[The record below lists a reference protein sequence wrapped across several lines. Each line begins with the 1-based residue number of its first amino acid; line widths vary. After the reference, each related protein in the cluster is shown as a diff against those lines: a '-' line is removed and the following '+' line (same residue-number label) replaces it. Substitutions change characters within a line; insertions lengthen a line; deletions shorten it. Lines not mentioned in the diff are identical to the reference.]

1 MRPGPVSSRR
11 ARPSAPILTRPC
23 RPAPRSSAFLVTPHI
38 GSRSTWKLPFRDT
51 ERRINLHLLHAARAA
66 VKTGRTPTGKP
77 LGFKLPSDAAAKV
90 EAMWVD
96 AKLWWRAYGRQAEE
110 QREAGERWRLRR
122 LHHRLHLHLHHLHR
136 LTTTTSLTAGERKK
150 KEKEVAALR
159 AKAYTEAELEKMGV
173 SELKK
178 LLRAK
183 GARDVGKVS
192 EKETP
197 ATPPTST
204 SSIRT
209 STSTSSS
216 TTSSSTSSRCRCRRR
231 PSSSQSFLGWPS
243 TRPTPQPT

>member
-1 MRPGPVSSRR
+1 M
-11 ARPSAPILTRPC
+11 
-23 RPAPRSSAFLVTPHI
+23 TPHI

-110 QREAGERWRLRR
+110 KREAGERWLLRR
-122 LHHRLHLHLHHLHR
+122 LHHLHHLHHHHRLHLHLHHLHR

-192 EKETP
+192 EKAHPRHST
-197 ATPPTST
+197 TST

-216 TTSSSTSSRCRCRRR
+216 SSTSSTSSRCRCPRK

>member
-1 MRPGPVSSRR
+1 M
-11 ARPSAPILTRPC
+11 
-23 RPAPRSSAFLVTPHI
+23 TPHI

-110 QREAGERWRLRR
+110 KREAGERWLLRR
-122 LHHRLHLHLHHLHR
+122 LHHLRFHFLHHHLHR

-192 EKETP
+192 EK
-197 ATPPTST
+197 APPPPLHHLHLLHSHLHLHLLLLLLLHHLLL
-204 SSIRT
+204 
-209 STSTSSS
+209 
-216 TTSSSTSSRCRCRRR
+216 SSRCRCRRK
-231 PSSSQSFLGWPS
+231 PSSSRSFLGWPS